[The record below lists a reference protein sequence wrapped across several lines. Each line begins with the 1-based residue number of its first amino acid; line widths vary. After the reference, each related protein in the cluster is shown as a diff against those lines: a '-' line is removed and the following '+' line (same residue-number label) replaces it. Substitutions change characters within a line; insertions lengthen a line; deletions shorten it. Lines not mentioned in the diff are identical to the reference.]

1 MAYIAFSFMG
11 DSIMSAHSELEAVIN
26 TLGDCKKAI
35 ANGEREKASSK
46 LNDAISK
53 LTGLV
58 GDVKKLERGAKK

>member
-1 MAYIAFSFMG
+1 
-11 DSIMSAHSELEAVIN
+11 MSAHSELEAVIN